1 MTDTILISGRVVNG
15 HPMKRRPVTKQNPQ
29 TKVDE
34 PVMDPVTGLQRTDVY
49 FAVAIPKTGET
60 GSEGWKTTPWG
71 AQIAAA
77 GARDWPTG
85 EHASPGF
92 FWKIIDGDSTIPNK
106 KGIVPNTR
114 QGWSG
119 HWIVN
124 CSTMLGIS
132 CHHVGKYQPVD
143 QIQNEAEIKCG
154 DYCRVGLEVKGNGP
168 SQSPGVYMNPR
179 LFELTRAGE
188 PIISEGGGPAAADVF
203 GGGEQ
208 APTAAAAA
216 APPAQPPAAGAPP
229 PVAQPSA
236 AAPPAA
242 PTPAKDFLNP
252 PAEVKYYHQHV
263 GYTKAQLTA
272 SGWTEEQVVALPLID
287 DEIPH

>member
-15 HPMKRRPVTKQNPQ
+15 HPMKRRPVTKQNPV

-34 PVMDPVTGLQRTDVY
+34 PVMDPVTGKQRTDVY
-49 FAVAIPKTGET
+49 FAVAIPKTGEP

-71 AQIAAA
+71 AQIVAA
-77 GARDWPTG
+77 GVRDWPTG

-106 KGIVPNTR
+106 KGVVPNTR
-114 QGWSG
+114 EGWPG
-119 HWIVN
+119 HWIIH

-132 CHHVGKYQPVD
+132 CHHVGKYLPIE
-143 QIQNEAEIKCG
+143 QIQVEAEIKCG

-179 LFELTRAGE
+179 VFELLRAGE
-188 PIISEGGGPAAADVF
+188 PIISEGSGPSAADVF
-203 GGGEQ
+203 GGGTQ
-208 APTAAAAA
+208 PPTSAPATT
-216 APPAQPPAAGAPP
+216 PPAGTPPPAPEAGTPAP
-229 PVAQPSA
+229 A
-236 AAPPAA
+236 PAA
-242 PTPAKDFLNP
+242 DFLNP

-272 SGWTEEQVVALPLID
+272 SGWTEEQIIALPNVD
-287 DEIPH
+287 DEIPF